1 MPETHHSWI
10 DKEQVKKEA
19 REVGYE
25 PIKLNKMMRWLEHG
39 VNIGVTKT
47 EARMETDRG
56 ANMESAY
63 KYGEEFTDTLQSGWA
78 RRVLHGC
85 FCEISTVGDLS
96 L

>member
-25 PIKLNKMMRWLEHG
+25 SIKLNKMMRWLEHG

-47 EARMETDRG
+47 EARIETDRG

-78 RRVLHGC
+78 RM
-85 FCEISTVGDLS
+85 
-96 L
+96 